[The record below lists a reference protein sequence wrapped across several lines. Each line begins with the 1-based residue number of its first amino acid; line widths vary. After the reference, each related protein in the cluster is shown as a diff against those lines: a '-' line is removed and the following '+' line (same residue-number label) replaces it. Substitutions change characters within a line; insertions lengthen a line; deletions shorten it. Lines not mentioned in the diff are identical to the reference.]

1 MAEKVNTGLEKIFF
15 LHILEN
21 PQQFEK
27 VDSHFFKN
35 EDIQFIYNIIREDF
49 LVSKNKISPT
59 PQQILAMIKLHD
71 TKISN
76 EFIKTLLKGDNSSYE
91 KEWME
96 SRFKAW
102 KISNSC
108 KDNVMKS
115 IEYIRGLNEIDYDNV
130 LDVTNKIKNMFGD
143 LSLIDSDDNDLGEDF
158 DDPDSHK
165 ITSSTRKMATGWSC
179 VDKILSGGW
188 DQASMSVLMG
198 ETNVG
203 KSMWMQNIGVKA
215 ADQGAN
221 VVYITL
227 EMGSQKCMKRM
238 GSMRLKIPI
247 DDYDEKSKDT
257 IFMKN
262 RINNLKSMNSGM
274 FSEKPGKIF
283 VKKYNTGSCT
293 ITEIDN
299 YITKLEEVKKIK
311 VNMVLIDYISLMGI
325 EKGLDFS
332 SMLFLKGK
340 HLAEGIRFIADKHN
354 CALITA
360 TQTDKAVWGAN
371 DIDLKN
377 MPESKAIA
385 ETADSVWAIIRN
397 PEMKKNN
404 TYRLKILKL
413 RDGEH
418 KGEQIRFKFNTTY
431 LCMEDDEFVGN
442 A

>member
-1 MAEKVNTGLEKIFF
+1 MTDLLISGFNINDERMQDFLVQQFDMPETHERKFIETYKVKDYQIMTDSGWQNIYAIGKTIPYKIWEIKTKNYELKCADKHLVFDEYMQTIYVDKLKINDKIQTKTGLEKITQIITHDEEISMYD
-15 LHILEN
+15 LVMN
-21 PQQFEK
+21 Y
-27 VDSHFFKN
+27 DS
-35 EDIQFIYNIIREDF
+35 ERRY
-49 LVSKNKISPT
+49 
-59 PQQILAMIKLHD
+59 
-71 TKISN
+71 
-76 EFIKTLLKGDNSSYE
+76 Y
-91 KEWME
+91 
-96 SRFKAW
+96 
-102 KISNSC
+102 
-108 KDNVMKS
+108 
-115 IEYIRGLNEIDYDNV
+115 
-130 LDVTNKIKNMFGD
+130 TNG
-143 LSLIDSDDNDLGEDF
+143 
-158 DDPDSHK
+158 
-165 ITSSTRKMATGWSC
+165 
-179 VDKILSGGW
+179 ILSH
-188 DQASMSVLMG
+188 
-198 ETNVG
+198 N
-203 KSMWMQNIGVKA
+203 SMWMQNIGVKA

-247 DDYDEKSKDT
+247 DDYDEKCKDT

-262 RINNLKSMNSGM
+262 RINNLKSMGTGM
-274 FSEKPGKIF
+274 FNDKPGKIF

-299 YITKLEEVKKIK
+299 YIHKLEEVKKIK
-311 VNMVLIDYISLMGI
+311 VNMILIDYISLMGI

-340 HLAEGIRFIADKHN
+340 HLAEGIRYIADKHN

-418 KGEQIRFKFNTTY
+418 KGEQIRFKFNTTH
-431 LCMEDDEFVGN
+431 LTMEDDEFVGN